1 MFCKPFQLMLCIL
14 FSISIL
20 ISLSSCSGSEAPKA
34 PNAKEITSL
43 GKHCKE
49 LEGRQIDAWNSKDS
63 ENLRQVYTD
72 DAVHFDSEPVMTGID
87 NMIALANGEYI
98 SSPNWQMKA
107 GESYISR
114 DQCLGTWISWNL
126 FGITQD
132 DPGTEYDLLDFQED
146 KISYWRLFYDPRF
159 KKALGGIIIDPDFL
173 SQFASGWSEGN
184 AAELTKL
191 YSEDAM
197 LEDSLYR
204 VKGVGQPAIQNY
216 VSSFFAR
223 SPGANWVLINS
234 FGEGKS
240 RNFSDLYPRPS
251 QGGVFAIKVTDA
263 GGNPCEIRVAVI
275 LTPNEEKKIEAQK
288 VFYNADTLLACGWAK

>member
-1 MFCKPFQLMLCIL
+1 MLCIL
-14 FSISIL
+14 FSIFIL
-20 ISLSSCSGSEAPKA
+20 IGLSSCSGSKAPKTLK
-34 PNAKEITSL
+34 AKEITSL
-43 GKHCKE
+43 GKHCEE
-49 LEGRQIDAWNSKDS
+49 LEGRQIDAFNSKDS
-63 ENLRQVYTD
+63 EKLRQVYTD
-72 DAVHFDSEPVMTGID
+72 DAVHFDGEPVVTGVD
-87 NMIALANGEYI
+87 NIIGLANGEFI

-114 DQCLGTWISWNL
+114 DQCLGTWICWNL

-132 DPGTEYDLLDFQED
+132 NPGTEYDLLDFQED
-146 KISYWRLFYDPRF
+146 KISYWRLFYDPGF
-159 KKALGGIIIDPDFL
+159 KKGLGGFIIDPDFL
-173 SQFASGWSEGN
+173 SQFASGWSGGN
-184 AAELTKL
+184 AAELIKL

-204 VKGVGQPAIQNY
+204 LKVNGQLAIQNY
-216 VSSFFAR
+216 ADSFFAR

-234 FGEGKS
+234 FGEVKS
-240 RNFSDLYPRPS
+240 RNFPDLYPHPS